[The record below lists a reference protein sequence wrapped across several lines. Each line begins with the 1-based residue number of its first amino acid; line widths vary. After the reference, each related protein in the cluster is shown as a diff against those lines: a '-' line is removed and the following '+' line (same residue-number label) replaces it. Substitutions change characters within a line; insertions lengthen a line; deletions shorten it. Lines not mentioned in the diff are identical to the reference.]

1 MPVPTSIAMPKLG
14 MTMREG
20 AVIEWRAAVD
30 DRVEKGSII
39 LVIESEKSEV
49 EIEAP
54 ASGVLR
60 HIYVDAGTTVPC
72 GTLLAAITESADEAF
87 DAEAFRASL
96 APAAPSPAPA
106 AASRGSTAATGGHV
120 TGVSAGVHVA
130 PPETPATPAA
140 RRLARELGVD
150 LARIAGRGPGGRIT
164 REDVQE
170 LATRLAARVEVEPG
184 VLLDVLT
191 DGSGPDVVLLP
202 GFGTDTSAFAA
213 VAPGL
218 AQSCRLHAVNPRGIG
233 FSDAPEVDVY
243 DVATAARDVARVI
256 GDTPAH
262 VVGASLGAA
271 VAMELALSHPKSVR
285 SLVLITPFV
294 EANGRLLAL
303 LDAWSAAAGR
313 TDAEVLARMI
323 VGWMFSPGLL
333 ADDARRERV
342 VRAFAS
348 TVGQMKPA
356 VLSRWGA
363 GLRAWAGTRASD
375 LHRIAV
381 PTLVITGDDDV
392 LTPSGQA
399 IAAVIPGA
407 EHLAL
412 ADTGHAA
419 AIEQGPRVA
428 AAIVSHV
435 RAHT

>member
-14 MTMREG
+14 MTMRKG
-20 AVIEWRAAVD
+20 DVIEWRAAAG
-30 DRVEKGSII
+30 DRVEKGAII
-39 LVIESEKSEV
+39 LVIESEKSV
-49 EIEAP
+49 IEIEAP

-60 HIYVDAGTTVPC
+60 HVYVEPGTTVPC
-72 GTLLAAITESADEAF
+72 GTVLAAITESADEPF

-96 APAAPSPAPA
+96 APAAPSAAPA
-106 AASRGSTAATGGHV
+106 AAPRGSASAIVAHV
-120 TGVSAGVHVA
+120 TSGSAGADVA
-130 PPETPATPAA
+130 QPEAPATPAA
-140 RRLARELGVD
+140 RRLARELNVD
-150 LARIAGRGPGGRIT
+150 LGRVVGSGPGGRIT

-170 LATRLAARVEVEPG
+170 LAARLAARVEVEPG
-184 VLLDVLT
+184 VALDVLT

-202 GFGTDTSAFAA
+202 GFGTDISAFAA
-213 VAPGL
+213 VVPGL
-218 AQSCRLHAVNPRGIG
+218 AQSCRLRAVNPRGIG
-233 FSDAPEVDVY
+233 FSDAPASESY

-256 GDTPAH
+256 GETPAH

-271 VAMELALSHPKSVR
+271 VAMELALTHPKSVR

-313 TDAEVLARMI
+313 TDADVLARMI
-323 VGWMFSPGLL
+323 VAWMFSPSLL

-348 TVGQMKPA
+348 TAGRIKPD
-356 VLSRWGA
+356 VLMRWGT
-363 GLRAWAGTRASD
+363 GLRAWAGTRAGD
-375 LHRIAV
+375 LQRIAA

-392 LTPSGQA
+392 LTPSGHA
-399 IAAVIPGA
+399 VAAAIPGA

-412 ADTGHAA
+412 PETGHAA

-428 AAIVSHV
+428 AAIVGHV
-435 RAHT
+435 RAHA